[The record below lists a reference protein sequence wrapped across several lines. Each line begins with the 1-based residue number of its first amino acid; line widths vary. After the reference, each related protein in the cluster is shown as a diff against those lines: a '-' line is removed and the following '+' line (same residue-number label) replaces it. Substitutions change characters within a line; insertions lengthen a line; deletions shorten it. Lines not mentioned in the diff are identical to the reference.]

1 LRQRDV
7 IPSPAS
13 GGINSARNLSGES
26 LVAERSLTSFGMTQ
40 ERIDQ
45 RAQVVAYSAA
55 DTPADMV
62 SNPDAL

>member
-1 LRQRDV
+1 
-7 IPSPAS
+7 
-13 GGINSARNLSGES
+13 
-26 LVAERSLTSFGMTQ
+26 MTQ